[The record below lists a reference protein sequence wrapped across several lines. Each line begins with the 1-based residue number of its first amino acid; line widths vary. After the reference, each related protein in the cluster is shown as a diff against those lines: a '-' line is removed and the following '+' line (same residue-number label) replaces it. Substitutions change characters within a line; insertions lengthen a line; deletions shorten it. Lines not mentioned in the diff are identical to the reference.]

1 MRVATSGPDYYGKEN
16 GTNSGTDRYWL
27 TMTSPNNIEV
37 MTAVVY
43 FQGGRDEY
51 WLDDS
56 DTMGNSDDIFTM
68 AEDYQV
74 VIQGRAPFRAYD
86 QVRLG
91 YRAYQE
97 GTYIFSIYD
106 QEGVFADGQKIY
118 LIDKLLNMT
127 VCLSDK
133 AYKFQT
139 RAGEF
144 EDRFLIVYTKI
155 QSQV

>member
-1 MRVATSGPDYYGKEN
+1 DSKVPDGIVKVGNGFLAKANQQGTIHFDNSMRVADNGPDYYGKEN
-16 GTNSGTDRYWL
+16 ETNSGTDRFWL
-27 TMTSPNNIEV
+27 TMTSPTNIEV

-74 VIQGRAPFRAYD
+74 VIQGRAPFRIYD

-91 YRAYQE
+91 
-97 GTYIFSIYD
+97 
-106 QEGVFADGQKIY
+106 
-118 LIDKLLNMT
+118 
-127 VCLSDK
+127 
-133 AYKFQT
+133 
-139 RAGEF
+139 
-144 EDRFLIVYTKI
+144 
-155 QSQV
+155 